1 MIFKA
6 TCPECGKKKAVK
18 HQMVITSGSYVQF
31 SAHLKV
37 AKPGGVA
44 FHKIGKCYK
53 CEDLK

>member
-18 HQMVITSGSYVQF
+18 HQTVIAPVDYVQI

-37 AKPGGVA
+37 TKPGGVA

-53 CEDLK
+53 CEQK